1 METRFRARLAGGFE
15 LRAEQGGSGLG
26 SDMLPPVLA
35 KLLILQARDKQR
47 RDLEGQLQAVP
58 REVAG
63 VEAKIVSEK
72 TASDTA
78 RTELMEHE
86 ARKKLLESE
95 IGEAEQKVGRYRS
108 QQLEVRK
115 NDEYR
120 ALGAEIETMQAEID
134 KLEEQEL
141 VVMYSIDETKK
152 KFAAAEAEMK
162 RNISG
167 HEAHIRLLRERDGTL
182 RTELVAAKA
191 ACEEARGG
199 VDEPALRLYDRIS
212 GYHFP
217 ACVPIHDAKCGGCHL
232 KISSEVESAA
242 RGKGGELAT
251 CDQCGRIVWW
261 EQ

>member
-1 METRFRARLAGGFE
+1 MARLAGGFE
-15 LRAEQGGSGLG
+15 LRAEPGESGLG
-26 SDMLPPVLA
+26 SDMLPPVLS
-35 KLLILQARDKQR
+35 KLLILQGRDKQR

-58 REVAG
+58 HEVAG
-63 VEAKIVSEK
+63 VEAKIVAEK
-72 TASDTA
+72 TASESA
-78 RTELMEHE
+78 RTELMEFE
-86 ARKKLLESE
+86 AKKKLLETE
-95 IGEAEQKVGRYRS
+95 IGEAQQKVGRYRS

-120 ALGAEIETMQAEID
+120 ALGAEIETMQAEIG

-167 HEAHIRLLRERDGTL
+167 HEARIRLLHEREGTL
-182 RTELVAAKA
+182 RTELAAAKA
-191 ACEEARGG
+191 VCEEARVG

-212 GYHFP
+212 SYHFP

-232 KISSEVESAA
+232 KISSEVESAS
-242 RGKGGELAT
+242 RGKGGELAV

-261 EQ
+261 EM